1 VPVIVSGVRNVE
13 EFFVVGERHAL
24 ASGHIPDGQGKV
36 VLVAG
41 LPIGV
46 TGGTNLLRVMDIP
59 SDAKTD

>member
-1 VPVIVSGVRNVE
+1 
-13 EFFVVGERHAL
+13 
-24 ASGHIPDGQGKV
+24 
-36 VLVAG
+36 VAG

>member
-13 EFFVVGERHAL
+13 EFFVVGEHHAL
-24 ASGHIPDGQGKV
+24 ASGHIPEGHGKV